1 MLRAI
6 WALAA
11 RPQLARRG
19 PRLVGCF
26 DRHRNLF
33 IPQRDLLRLKLRLLP
48 GQRRRDR
55 ASPLAV
61 EIGGILLVDVLLF
74 LRRRIRAHDIET
86 SVLHEIEIGVAA
98 AWLAPSGK
106 FRVAF
111 EQRRSP
117 RFLARGLLRAIGAFL
132 EIGGCARPPLGVR
145 VRRRQRGAAGD
156 HGNQQGG
163 LTRHYYIFPKATARD
178 TISANCR
185 HYGAIVIPP

>member
-11 RPQLARRG
+11 RPQLVRRG

-86 SVLHEIEIGVAA
+86 SVLHEIKIGVAA
-98 AWLAPSGK
+98 ARLAPSGK

-117 RFLARGLLRAIGAFL
+117 RFLARRPLRAIGAFL
-132 EIGGCARPPLGVR
+132 EIGGACACGGGSAAQPAITAISR
-145 VRRRQRGAAGD
+145 VDLRGTITFSPRRLRETPSPQIVAIMER
-156 HGNQQGG
+156 
-163 LTRHYYIFPKATARD
+163 LSSPVTPCIF
-178 TISANCR
+178 
-185 HYGAIVIPP
+185 